1 MQCVIKNCGL
11 LWTARTTPSRWL
23 MGAEALSAQGFRTNP
38 EHVHPHG
45 DVQSAF
51 DLPRN
56 DRESRVV
63 RQQAGN
69 AMHVACAGIAL
80 LHTFLNVTFP
90 KATAAGEAKVSQAV
104 ASLDRFGGNGFLASL
119 LSLTSP
125 DLRVGHNM
133 LEDSETHSHSD

>member
-1 MQCVIKNCGL
+1 MQCLIKNCGIM
-11 LWTARTTPSRWL
+11 WTARTTPPRWL

-38 EHVHPHG
+38 EHVNPPG

-69 AMHVACAGIAL
+69 AMHVACVGITL

-90 KATAAGEAKVSQAV
+90 KANGEAKVSHAV
-104 ASLDRFGGNGFLASL
+104 VSLDRFCGNGFLASL

-125 DLRVGHNM
+125 VLGAGHN
-133 LEDSETHSHSD
+133 SETQIHDAD